1 MQTHLIFNIFMFICQ
16 KRKTNA
22 KEIAEVFE
30 ISTRS
35 VYRYIN
41 ALSFAQIPIWTKN
54 GKNGGIFIDENFK
67 MTDIY
72 FTNLEREI
80 LKQIIPNSKWV
91 KIDYEEKGE
100 YYVVGLLYENNKIKY
115 VCYGVPSTHSEEPPT
130 ELKGF
135 AGWLPIDAS
144 KEQGFGYWITYQDAE
159 SGETVKLNYELI

>member
-22 KEIAEVFE
+22 KEIAEIFE

-80 LKQIIPNSKWV
+80 LKQIIISV
-91 KIDYEEKGE
+91 KDNYPPETIQK
-100 YYVVGLLYENNKIKY
+100 LIAKI
-115 VCYGVPSTHSEEPPT
+115 
-130 ELKGF
+130 
-135 AGWLPIDAS
+135 
-144 KEQGFGYWITYQDAE
+144 
-159 SGETVKLNYELI
+159 